1 MWEAMLSRL
10 RTALG
15 DDENSLAGDCEADL
29 ALACLLMEAAAADGR
44 IDEEERKMI
53 ARLLARRG
61 LRSEQVTALIRRAE
75 TLISQS
81 VQILAWT
88 KTLKDSVPLSERVD
102 VIAHLF
108 AVAYADGRLDPLE
121 DQLIRRVAGLLYV
134 PDRERGRVHRQIRG
148 QLGVE
153 HSPSA

>member
-1 MWEAMLSRL
+1 MWDAMLSRL

-15 DDENSLAGDCEADL
+15 ADADGPPGDHETDL

-44 IDEEERKMI
+44 IDEEEREMV
-53 ARLLARRG
+53 ARLLGRRG
-61 LRSEQVTALIRRAE
+61 LGGERVTALMNRAE

-88 KTLKDSVPLSERVD
+88 KALKDSVPLSERVD

-134 PDRERGRVHRQIRG
+134 PDRERGRVHRQVRER
-148 QLGVE
+148 LGVGK
-153 HSPSA
+153 SPPA